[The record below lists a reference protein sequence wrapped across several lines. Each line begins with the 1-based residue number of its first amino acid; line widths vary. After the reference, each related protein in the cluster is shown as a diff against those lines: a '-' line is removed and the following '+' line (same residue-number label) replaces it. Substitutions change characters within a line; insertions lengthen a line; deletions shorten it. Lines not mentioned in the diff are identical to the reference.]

1 MGRADHRAAQLF
13 SGVQVNNREHDLNA
27 AVAAYRSGDYKQ
39 VEQLSQAILRT
50 APEHIDALL
59 MLVLALEAQGMPEQ
73 ALPHY
78 RRLVELQPREA
89 AHWANLAQALAAVD
103 QGAEAETAFRNALE
117 LAPGDASLL
126 TRLGLFRWHKGDN
139 PGARECLMRA
149 AQADPGVPEAR
160 IYGALACYE
169 CADLQGAEM
178 LLADRARWQY
188 LGPQLESELASVLT
202 NLGHSEEAERRLRQL
217 LGNPEAAQQAQLRL
231 VGLLER
237 VNRVAEAQ
245 RMLDEIETPTGV
257 VSEAR
262 EHALLQATLAARTKQ
277 YELSIGHYRQA
288 LSAHDAQPRDA
299 VHWFAWA
306 RTLAE
311 SGAVEEAMQVAEH
324 AHELQLRG
332 LAVAAPHLLDPTRSL
347 LDIVDCPVLP
357 EHRANAR
364 DCTQEPGV
372 QQSPLFVVGF
382 PRSGTTLVETMLDA
396 HPGVHGMDE
405 RAFIQRAIDGM
416 QQNGKSY
423 PEDLWRLDAPLVEQL
438 REGYWERCHGVVALA
453 RNDRL
458 VDKNPLNMLRLG
470 MINRLFPNARIL
482 LLLRHPCDVLIS
494 NYFQSYRLPEFQA
507 MCSVLPRLART
518 YVRAMTFALDQS
530 EVLGA
535 STLQVRYEDLVADF
549 EHQARRIV
557 EHFELHDEQALARF
571 QQQALARGYI
581 DTPSYAQVTEPL
593 NARAVGR
600 WRTYRRW
607 LEPVLPQLSP
617 LCQRFGYSLD

>member
-89 AHWANLAQALAAVD
+89 AHWANLAQALAAAD
-103 QGAEAETAFRNALE
+103 QGAEAEIAFRNALE
-117 LAPGDASLL
+117 LAPGDAALL
-126 TRLGLFRWHKGDN
+126 TRFGLFRWHKGDN
-139 PGARECLMRA
+139 AGARECFMRA
-149 AQADPGVPEAR
+149 AQADPGIPEAR
-160 IYGALACYE
+160 IYGALASYE

-217 LGNPEAAQQAQLRL
+217 LDDPEASQQAQLRL

-245 RMLDEIETPTGV
+245 SMLDGITAQTGV

-262 EHALLQATLAARTKQ
+262 EYALLQATLAARAKQ
-277 YELSIGHYRQA
+277 HALSIEYYRQA
-288 LSAHDAQPRDA
+288 LPAHDAQPRDA

-311 SGAVEEAMQVAEH
+311 SGAVDEAMRVAGH
-324 AHELQLRG
+324 AHELQMRG
-332 LAVAAPHLLDPTRSL
+332 LAVAASHLLDPERPL
-347 LDIVDCPVLP
+347 LDIVDYPVLP
-357 EHRANAR
+357 EHRANVCDR
-364 DCTQEPGV
+364 VQEPGV
-372 QQSPLFVVGF
+372 RQSPLFVVGF

-405 RAFIQRAIDGM
+405 RSFIQRAIDGM
-416 QQNGKSY
+416 QQSGKSY
-423 PEDLWRLDAPLVEQL
+423 PEDLWRLDATLVERL
-438 REGYWERCHGVVALA
+438 RASYWERCHSVVTLA
-453 RNDRL
+453 PDDRL

-482 LLLRHPCDVLIS
+482 VLLRHPCDVLIS

-507 MCSVLPRLART
+507 MCSALPRLART

-535 STLQVRYEDLVADF
+535 SVLLVRYEDLVTDF
-549 EHQARRIV
+549 GRQARRIV
-557 EHFELHDEQALARF
+557 EHFDLRDEQALARF

-581 DTPSYAQVTEPL
+581 ATPSYAQVTEPL
-593 NARAVGR
+593 NTRAVGR
-600 WRTYRRW
+600 WRAYRRW
-607 LEPVLPQLSP
+607 VEPVLPQLSL

>member
-1 MGRADHRAAQLF
+1 MQNPEEPLF

-581 DTPSYAQVTEPL
+581 ATPSYAQVTEPL

>member
-89 AHWANLAQALAAVD
+89 AHWANLAQALAAAD

-311 SGAVEEAMQVAEH
+311 SGAVEDAMHVAEH

-332 LAVAAPHLLDPTRSL
+332 LAVAAPHLLDPARPL

-364 DCTQEPGV
+364 DCAQEPGV

-581 DTPSYAQVTEPL
+581 ATPSYAQVTEPL

>member
-245 RMLDEIETPTGV
+245 RMLDEIETPSGV

-581 DTPSYAQVTEPL
+581 ATPSYAQVTEPL

>member
-1 MGRADHRAAQLF
+1 MQNPEEPLF

-27 AVAAYRSGDYKQ
+27 AVATYRSGDYKQ

-581 DTPSYAQVTEPL
+581 ATPSYAQVTEPL

>member
-27 AVAAYRSGDYKQ
+27 AVAAYRGGDYKQ

-89 AHWANLAQALAAVD
+89 AHWANLAQALAAAD

-139 PGARECLMRA
+139 TGARECLMRA

-178 LLADRARWQY
+178 LLADRAHWQY

-245 RMLDEIETPTGV
+245 HMLDGIEAPTGV

-311 SGAVEEAMQVAEH
+311 SGAVEDAMHVAEH

-332 LAVAAPHLLDPTRSL
+332 LAVAAPHLLDPARPL

-364 DCTQEPGV
+364 DCAQEPGV

-423 PEDLWRLDAPLVEQL
+423 PEDLWRLDTPLVERL
-438 REGYWERCHGVVALA
+438 RAGYWERCHSVVALA

-535 STLQVRYEDLVADF
+535 ATLQVRYEDLVADF

-581 DTPSYAQVTEPL
+581 ATPSYAQVTEPL

>member
-27 AVAAYRSGDYKQ
+27 AVATYRSGDYKQ

-581 DTPSYAQVTEPL
+581 ATPSYAQVTEPL